1 MSNISVTD
9 LKKLYSQSTIAPQ
22 LDVELCYSGIHV
34 KVNPLKVKDKKELL
48 KSIESKNEI
57 IVNSVLDDIISKYVE
72 TVDGSELNPHD
83 LTTQERQQILV
94 YIRVAN
100 GEDECK
106 IAHQCPKCEFV
117 NKNIA
122 FKTNS
127 LNEKKF
133 EGERENTNVIIKNK
147 DSQIVLELGVVTR
160 RDEISGEEYIKKNK
174 LKTMTDKQFA
184 ILATVI
190 KNVHIKNGSDE
201 PQTVEFKDIGEK
213 IGFIENLKASDL
225 RVITEYVESLDFG
238 VTLPFNFTCTSCG
251 HESQEE
257 VNVAVFFIS

>member
-1 MSNISVTD
+1 MSNISVAD
-9 LKKLYSQSTIAPQ
+9 LKKLYSQSTISAQ
-22 LDVELCYSGIHV
+22 MDIELCYSRKHILV
-34 KVNPLKVKDKKELL
+34 RPLKVKDKKELL

-57 IVNSVLDDIISKYVE
+57 IVNSVLDDIITRYVE
-72 TVDGSELNPHD
+72 TVDGSEFSPHD

-122 FKTNS
+122 FKTDS
-127 LNEKKF
+127 LNLKLFDGVQETK
-133 EGERENTNVIIKNK
+133 NVIIKNG
-147 DSQIVLELGVVTR
+147 STQIVLELGVVTR
-160 RDEISGEEYIKKNK
+160 KDEILGEEYIKKTK

-190 KNVHIKNGSDE
+190 KKAFIKDGDKE
-201 PQTVEFKDIGEK
+201 AQEVDFIDIGEK
-213 IGFIENLKASDL
+213 ISFLENLRSTDL
-225 RVITEYVESLDFG
+225 SIITNYVESLDFG
-238 VTLPFNFTCTSCG
+238 VTLPFDFICTNCA

>member
-1 MSNISVTD
+1 MSNISVSD
-9 LKKLYSQSTIAPQ
+9 LKKLYSQSTIAAQ
-22 LDVELCYSGIHV
+22 MDIELCYSRKHILV
-34 KVNPLKVKDKKELL
+34 RPLKVKDKKELL

-57 IVNSVLDDIISKYVE
+57 IVNGVLDDIISRYVE
-72 TVDGSELNPHD
+72 TIDGSDFNAQD

-117 NKNIA
+117 NKNIT
-122 FKTNS
+122 FKTDS
-127 LNEKKF
+127 LNLKLYDGVQETK
-133 EGERENTNVIIKNK
+133 NVVIKNGTT
-147 DSQIVLELGVVTR
+147 QIVLELGVVTR
-160 RDEISGEEYIKKNK
+160 HDEILGEEYIKKNK

-190 KNVHIKNGSDE
+190 KNAFIKDGSNE
-201 PQTVEFKDIGEK
+201 AQTVEFTDISEK
-213 IGFIENLKASDL
+213 ISFLENLRASDL
-225 RVITEYVESLDFG
+225 TIITNYVESLDFG
-238 VTLPFNFTCTSCG
+238 VTLPFNFVCTSCA